1 MVLERLTVTLINLEI
16 RDDLL
21 RTYRWSSHLTCQS
34 MVKLFTLYKKEGLID
49 GTTLSILTGPIL
61 DAYKENRKQDI
72 AKIDEEIEEL
82 VDSLGELVEW
92 KKEQE

>member
-1 MVLERLTVTLINLEI
+1 MTLVNLEI
-16 RDDLL
+16 RDGLL
-21 RTYRWSSHLTCQS
+21 LTYRWSSHLTCQS

-49 GTTLSILTGPIL
+49 ETTLSILTGPIL

-82 VDSLGELVEW
+82 VESLGDC
-92 KKEQE
+92 

>member
-1 MVLERLTVTLINLEI
+1 
-16 RDDLL
+16 
-21 RTYRWSSHLTCQS
+21 

-49 GTTLSILTGPIL
+49 ETTLSILTGPIL

-82 VDSLGELVEW
+82 VESLEW
-92 KKEQE
+92 LNE